1 MNPSLAQVLESGT
14 GSPLPP
20 TLYLI
25 AALATI
31 FFAAVAANT
40 YIRRKNR
47 WMENIVEDC
56 QNNTSVMENL
66 EKQAATEKLEK
77 LEFIVAE
84 MKREKECLLDQNGEL
99 SNQLRC
105 TNELKQA
112 YDLLYRSN
120 IALNKEC
127 ERLKME
133 KEELTLKA
141 SSRSLIRA
149 KHVAIIKRAKKEV
162 VRKPK
167 RVSKTAR

>member
-77 LEFIVAE
+77 LEFC
-84 MKREKECLLDQNGEL
+84 MMLNGKNDCCVFYKLMSHNDYNLFYLTIKQMCFILFL
-99 SNQLRC
+99 SFL
-105 TNELKQA
+105 
-112 YDLLYRSN
+112 S
-120 IALNKEC
+120 
-127 ERLKME
+127 
-133 KEELTLKA
+133 
-141 SSRSLIRA
+141 
-149 KHVAIIKRAKKEV
+149 
-162 VRKPK
+162 
-167 RVSKTAR
+167 